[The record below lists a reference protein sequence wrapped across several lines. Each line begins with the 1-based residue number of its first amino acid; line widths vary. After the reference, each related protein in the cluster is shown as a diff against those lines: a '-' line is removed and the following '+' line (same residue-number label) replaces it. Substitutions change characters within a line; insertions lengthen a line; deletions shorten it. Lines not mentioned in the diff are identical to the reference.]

1 MTKLLTLIVSL
12 CFFLAVD
19 RNFLFSF
26 SINRCTRLLGAYRQ
40 MGGEGGGRGEG
51 GRGEGGRG

>member
-40 MGGEGGGRGEG
+40 MGGEGGGRGGG
-51 GRGEGGRG
+51 GRGGRG